1 MLHEFDEGTA
11 QVGRVD
17 EGDASPS
24 SADPRVFIYQPCS
37 LRDEVGKRGFYIE
50 DCVSHVVQALTLA
63 FQEAADG
70 GIGRE
75 GTQEL
80 DVRSSEGNHRLFD
93 SLLDDY
99 LPVDRFDAISVEVTV
114 DRGIQVVNGDA
125 DMIEVVELQGMSRLI
140 VMLRRLRVSRLTSH
154 VFYADAPE

>member
-17 EGDASPS
+17 EGDAGPPT
-24 SADPRVFIYQPCS
+24 ADPRDLIYQPCS
-37 LRDEVGKRGFYIE
+37 LRHEVGERGFDIE
-50 DCVSHVVQALTLA
+50 DRVSHVVQALTVS

-75 GTQEL
+75 RPQEL

-99 LPVDRFDAISVEVTV
+99 LPVGRFDAISVEVTI
-114 DRGIQVVNGDA
+114 DRRIQVLNGDA
-125 DMIEVVELQGMSRLI
+125 DMIEVVELQGRLEA
-140 VMLRRLRVSRLTSH
+140 SC
-154 VFYADAPE
+154 